1 MASTLTEVQLSKLA
15 KLSHM
20 KSLAARTKKV
30 TDHLQSEIDNINE
43 NVIKGVKVNGTAL
56 TPDGNV
62 VDILATL
69 EKQTTAEQGFASTY
83 QMKVNGVFVGDK
95 INIAKDWLLTGV
107 TKDVVTAADKAAGG
121 KFENDEDFA
130 AGNKYIDFA
139 FNVKANG
146 DGGTETTT
154 HIYLNVND
162 LVDIYTGGNG
172 IDVAANNEI
181 SIVIDSTGANGLTVG
196 ANGLKLAEATD
207 DTYTEGVSNHDGI
220 AGAMSVADKHK
231 LDGVSN
237 GANKTEVTNE
247 KAGTIQIDGVE
258 KVIVEIAADED
269 VATMIDEELPDPTAQ
284 QGGDGE

>member
-1 MASTLTEVQLSKLA
+1 MASALTETQLSKLA
-15 KLSHM
+15 KLSHV

-30 TDHLQSEIDNINE
+30 TDHLQSQINTL
-43 NVIKGVKVNGTAL
+43 NDDVIKGVKVNGVAL
-56 TPDGNV
+56 TPDGNE

-69 EKQTTAEQGFASTY
+69 EKQTVAEQGFASTY

-121 KFENDEDFA
+121 KFAEDNDFA
-130 AGNKYIDFA
+130 EGNKYIDFA

-154 HIYLNVND
+154 NIYLNVND

-181 SIVIDSTGANGLTVG
+181 SIVIDGTSAGGLTVG
-196 ANGLKLAEATD
+196 ANGLKLAEVTD
-207 DTYTEGVSNHDGI
+207 NTYTEGVSNNDGK

-231 LDGVSN
+231 LDGVSS
-237 GANKTEVTNE
+237 GANKTTVETE
-247 KAGTIQIDGVE
+247 GDGTIKIDDAT
-258 KVIVEIAADED
+258 KVIVEIAADAD

-284 QGGDGE
+284 QGGGE